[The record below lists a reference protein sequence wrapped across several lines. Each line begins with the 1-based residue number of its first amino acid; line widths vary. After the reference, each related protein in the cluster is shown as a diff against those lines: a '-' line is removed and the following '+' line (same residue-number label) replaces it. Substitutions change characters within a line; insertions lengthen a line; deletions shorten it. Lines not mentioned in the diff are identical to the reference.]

1 MRKIIFSMFFVTIF
15 ISGFCVTVNDFFSD
29 SLNGNAD
36 YELVLLSKEKYL
48 MDYDKAMIEATT
60 EEDELNAENSYYSS
74 MNSEKSD
81 MISLYQSFLSDLFNL
96 YTEGINL
103 KTNEMNLAD
112 ASETYQNNIYL
123 NEKKIVSDS
132 DLRESKLSL
141 EEEQINYNTSLRNY
155 NDYLEEFSKLTSI
168 SFDEIVLNVFKPENF
183 FVSDEE
189 YLNNDYS
196 LKSSELTLEISEYVF
211 ENMSSLSSEYD
222 LKDQEIQVKENKLNY
237 ENALESS
244 QEANEDYI
252 IDLNDKYNTIY
263 INDGNLE
270 LSKYEFDDISV
281 RYEKGSISDMDYR
294 SSYVNMLNS
303 QNSYYSSLL
312 DYYNTVIEYI
322 ISVGGDVSDIN
333 F

>member
-1 MRKIIFSMFFVTIF
+1 MKKIVFLALFVIIF
-15 ISGFCVTVNDFFSD
+15 ISGFSVTVNEFFSGA
-29 SLNGNAD
+29 LNENAD
-36 YELVLLSKEKYL
+36 YELISLSREKYL

-60 EEDELNAENSYYSS
+60 EEDKLNAENSYYSS
-74 MNSEKSD
+74 MDTEKSD
-81 MISLYQSFLSDLFNL
+81 MISLYQSFLSDLFNV
-96 YTEGINL
+96 YSEGINL

-132 DLRESKLSL
+132 DLKESKLSL

-155 NDYLEEFSKLTSI
+155 NTYLEEFSKLTSI
-168 SFDEIVLNVFKPENF
+168 SFDEIVLNVVKADEL

-196 LKSSELTLEISEYVF
+196 LKSSELALKISEYEL
-211 ENMSSLSSEYD
+211 ENMSALSSEYD

-244 QEANEDYI
+244 QEANEDYM

-263 INDGNLE
+263 INSGNLDLLKE
-270 LSKYEFDDISV
+270 EFDDISI
-281 RYEKGSISDMDYR
+281 RYGKGLISDSDYR
-294 SSYVNMLNS
+294 SSYVSMLNS
-303 QNSYYSSLL
+303 QNSYYSAVQ
-312 DYYNTVIEYI
+312 DYYNTIIEYV
-322 ISVGGDVSDIN
+322 ISVGGDVSKIN